1 MNRSELR
8 KKETDAL
15 PGDGSVEPGASLPRD
30 TGGEQSVT
38 LPPGAKKSS
47 MLKRLAM
54 TALTIAIVVVVF
66 AYVLPKFASYKDV
79 FKAMGELSIVQLVFL
94 VTVAVLNLA
103 CAWTMYQVSLP
114 GMRNRQAAQL
124 MLSQNLI
131 SSTLP
136 LGGAWSV
143 GLGYAVIR
151 SYGFGV
157 ADFSMMLGV
166 SGIWNTFVKFA
177 LPVVAVLML
186 VLTGNDTGGMVALAL
201 VGVGLLAGAVGVFAL
216 ILMKRGLALRIGNAA
231 GRAASWFLHFFHRG
245 PVTTWG
251 EAVAGFRDQ
260 TVKVARS
267 RWLALTLIAIL
278 YQLSTFWVFLLA
290 LRFSGV
296 PASGEGSVSWV
307 VMFGVFAFV
316 RLISAIPIT
325 PGAVGIAEA
334 SYTGLLVAAGGSKP
348 EVVAGVLLF
357 RGLTWLM
364 PIPLG
369 LPAYAAWWL
378 KQRKLKRAGLPA
390 DTTGELC
397 TGEGEGN

>member
-1 MNRSELR
+1 MVVE
-8 KKETDAL
+8 ETD
-15 PGDGSVEPGASLPRD
+15 VVPGAGGDEPAGKLPI
-30 TGGEQSVT
+30 
-38 LPPGAKKSS
+38 GAKKPST
-47 MLKRLAM
+47 LKRLVMAAV
-54 TALTIAIVVVVF
+54 TVAIVVVVF
-66 AYVLPKFASYKDV
+66 VYVLPKFASYKDV
-79 FKAMGELSIVQLVFL
+79 FQAMGKLSVLQLVLL
-94 VTVAVLNLA
+94 VAVAVLNLA

-157 ADFSMMLGV
+157 ADFSLMLGV
-166 SGIWNTFVKFA
+166 SGIWNTFAKFA
-177 LPVVAVLML
+177 LPVVALLLLAV
-186 VLTGNDTGGMVALAL
+186 TGNDTGGMVTLALIGVGAL
-201 VGVGLLAGAVGVFAL
+201 VGAVAVFAL
-216 ILMKRGLALRIGNAA
+216 ILLKRSLALRIGNAA
-231 GRAASWFLHFFHRG
+231 GRAASWLLRPFHRG

-251 EAVAGFRDQ
+251 ESVARFRDQ
-260 TVKVARS
+260 TVIVARS
-267 RWLALTLIAIL
+267 RWLILTLIALL
-278 YQLSTFWVFLLA
+278 YQLSTFWVFILS

-296 PASGEGSVSWV
+296 PAHGEGSVSWV

-334 SYTGLLVAAGGSKP
+334 SYTGLLVAAGGSRP

-378 KQRKLKRAGLPA
+378 KQRKLKKGGLPVE
-390 DTTGELC
+390 TTNESQPEAGE
-397 TGEGEGN
+397 EN

>member
-1 MNRSELR
+1 LTPAAR
-8 KKETDAL
+8 
-15 PGDGSVEPGASLPRD
+15 
-30 TGGEQSVT
+30 
-38 LPPGAKKSS
+38 AKKPT

-66 AYVLPKFASYKDV
+66 VYVLPKFASYKDV
-79 FKAMGELSIVQLVFL
+79 FKAMGELSIAQLVFL
-94 VTVAVLNLA
+94 VAVAVLNLA

-114 GMRNRQAAQL
+114 GLRNRQAAQL

-186 VLTGNDTGGMVALAL
+186 VLTGNDTGGMVALSL

-251 EAVAGFRDQ
+251 EAVARFRDQ
-260 TVKVARS
+260 TVEVARS
-267 RWLALTLIAIL
+267 RWLALTLIAVL

-296 PASGEGSVSWV
+296 PAQGEGSVSWV

-369 LPAYAAWWL
+369 LPAYAAWLL
-378 KQRKLKRAGLPA
+378 KQRKLKRAGLEA
-390 DTTGELC
+390 DTTGAGELC
-397 TGEGEGN
+397 TEAGEGN

>member
-1 MNRSELR
+1 MGNE
-8 KKETDAL
+8 ETAAL
-15 PGDGSVEPGASLPRD
+15 PGAGGRQPAEKLPIGS
-30 TGGEQSVT
+30 
-38 LPPGAKKSS
+38 KKPST
-47 MLKRLAM
+47 LKRLAM
-54 TALTIAIVVVVF
+54 TVVAVAVVVVVF

-79 FKAMGELSIVQLVFL
+79 FQAMGEMSVLQLMFL
-94 VTVAVLNLA
+94 IAVAVLNLA

-114 GMRNRQAAQL
+114 GMRNWQAAQL

-143 GLGYAVIR
+143 GLGYAVIH

-157 ADFSMMLGV
+157 ADFSLVLGV
-166 SGIWNTFVKFA
+166 SGIWNTFAKFA
-177 LPVVAVLML
+177 LPVVAVALL
-186 VLTGNDTGGMVALAL
+186 AVTGNSTGGIITLAL
-201 VGVGLLAGAVGVFAL
+201 VGVGVLAGAVAVFTL
-216 ILMKRGLALRIGNAA
+216 ILLKRSLACRVGNAA
-231 GRAASWFLHFFHRG
+231 GKAASWFLRLFHRG

-251 EAVAGFRDQ
+251 EAVARFRDQ
-260 TVKVARS
+260 VVGVARS
-267 RWLALTLIAIL
+267 RWVALTVVAVI

-296 PASGEGSVSWV
+296 PADGEGSVSWV
-307 VMFGVFAFV
+307 VAFGVFAFV

-325 PGAVGIAEA
+325 PGAVGVAEA
-334 SYTGLLVAAGGSKP
+334 SYTGLLVAAGGSQP

-369 LPAYAAWWL
+369 LPVYAAWWIRQHKL
-378 KQRKLKRAGLPA
+378 RKTAVPAG
-390 DTTGELC
+390 TTIEAQQA
-397 TGEGEGN
+397 TQEEK

>member
-1 MNRSELR
+1 
-8 KKETDAL
+8 
-15 PGDGSVEPGASLPRD
+15 
-30 TGGEQSVT
+30 
-38 LPPGAKKSS
+38 
-47 MLKRLAM
+47 M
-54 TALTIAIVVVVF
+54 TALTVVIVVVVF

-79 FKAMGELSIVQLVFL
+79 FQAMGEMSVLQLVFL
-94 VTVAVLNLA
+94 IAVAVLNLA
-103 CAWTMYQVSLP
+103 CAWTMYQASLP

-124 MLSQNLI
+124 MLTQNLV

-157 ADFSMMLGV
+157 ADFSLMLGV

-177 LPVVAVLML
+177 LPVVAVALL
-186 VLTGNDTGGMVALAL
+186 AVTGNDTSGMVTLAVVGVGAL
-201 VGVGLLAGAVGVFAL
+201 VGVIAVFAL
-216 ILMKRGLALRIGNAA
+216 ILMKRSLAFRVGNAA
-231 GRAASWFLHFFHRG
+231 GKAVSWFLKLFHHG

-251 EAVAGFRDQ
+251 ESVARFRDQ
-260 TVKVARS
+260 IIDVARS
-267 RWLALTLIAIL
+267 RWLALTLIAVL
-278 YQLSTFWVFLLA
+278 YQLSTFWVFLLS

-296 PASGEGSVSWV
+296 PADGEGGVSWV
-307 VMFGVFAFV
+307 VTFGVFAFV

-334 SYTGLLVAAGGSKP
+334 SYTSLLVAAGGSKP

-369 LPAYAAWWL
+369 LPAYAAWWW
-378 KQRKLKRAGLPA
+378 KQRKLKKKKGLQAETSNGLQPEAGV
-390 DTTGELC
+390 E
-397 TGEGEGN
+397 N